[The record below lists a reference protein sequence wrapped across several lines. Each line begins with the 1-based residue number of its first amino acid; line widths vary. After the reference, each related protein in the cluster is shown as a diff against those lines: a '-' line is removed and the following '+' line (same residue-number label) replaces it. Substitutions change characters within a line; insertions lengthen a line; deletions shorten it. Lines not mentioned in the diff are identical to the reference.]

1 MEHRTKMIE
10 KDKRYLVTGGYG
22 FLAKKLID
30 RLLELEC
37 QVTAVCRNIYKA
49 QELYTSYE
57 GKVEVVSG
65 DLLSK
70 ETFDKLKGG
79 TFEVPTAPPSHL
91 EGETFKS
98 TETVSR
104 KISGIFHLAAMA
116 KVNHCE
122 MMPLECIKSNV
133 ISTINI
139 LDYSYKEEV
148 DFCIGTSTF
157 AADKATGCYG
167 GSKLL
172 MEKLFGE
179 FSGKNQ
185 NTKYGVLRFG
195 PLLYS
200 PGSVLCNWKDA
211 LESGEEILLTA
222 PEATRK
228 FISPDSVIDYMI
240 NFLVDLGTA
249 EDLQAYFGCEGP
261 GVKELDVKST
271 RLQDLLD
278 AFIQKYGNE
287 DTKFKVTGLKE
298 GEQLESGD
306 SSDLRTIDEIKEMI

>member
-22 FLAKKLID
+22 FLAKKLIEK
-30 RLLELEC
+30 LLEEEC
-37 QVTAVCRNIYKA
+37 QVTAVCRNVYKA
-49 QELYTSYE
+49 EEMFTLYE
-57 GKVEVVSG
+57 GRVEVVVG
-65 DLLSK
+65 DLLAK

-79 TFEVPTAPPSHL
+79 TFEVPVAPPSHL
-91 EGETFKS
+91 EGDPFKS

-104 KISGIFHLAAMA
+104 KISGIFHLAAMT
-116 KVNHCE
+116 KVDHCE

-139 LDYSYKEEV
+139 LDYAYKEEV

-179 FSGKNQ
+179 FSQRNEK
-185 NTKYGVLRFG
+185 TKHSIVRFG

-200 PGSVLCNWKDA
+200 PGSVLCKWKDA

-228 FISPDSVIDYMI
+228 FISPDVVVDFMI
-240 NFLVDLGTA
+240 NIIKREFPQYGTS
-249 EDLQAYFGCEGP
+249 GI
-261 GVKELDVKST
+261 KEMDVKST
-271 RLQDLLD
+271 RLQDLLE
-278 AFIQKYGNE
+278 AFVQKYGDEN
-287 DTKFKVTGLKE
+287 TKHKVTGLKE

-306 SSDLRTIDEIKEMI
+306 PSDLNTVDEIKEMI